1 MEKKPFDGINFLDFT
16 WAGVGP
22 FTGNFLTY
30 YGATT
35 IRIETATRPDPIR
48 IGGSLG
54 LTEKYDTE
62 SGGGPSQHP
71 ELEFGP
77 VYSITHPVYKY
88 DITLN
93 LKLPKAV
100 EVFKRLVAWAD
111 VIVENFTTGVMERLG
126 MSYDDLKKI
135 KPSIIMHRT
144 NGYGHTGPMAAQPGL
159 GMTVT
164 ALTGMHGIAGWP
176 GQPPVPVSSFYTDH
190 LAPLFGGL
198 TLISAINYMRRTGK
212 GQCIDHSQVEAG
224 INYMAPLVL
233 DYTVNKRELT
243 LTGNKSAYAA
253 PHGAYPCKGDDR
265 WVAIGV
271 FTDKEW
277 GSFCQVIE
285 NPAWTKDAKF
295 STLASRVKNSDELDK
310 LVGEW
315 TINFTAEQVM
325 TMMQDAGVSA
335 GVVANAQDQEEDP
348 QFKHYDFFRE
358 REHPYLGK
366 HNFYHPPGFK
376 LSEVDA
382 EVSAPSLLSEH
393 TEYICREILGMTEE
407 EFTGLK
413 EEGVFD

>member
-1 MEKKPFDGINFLDFT
+1 MDKKPFDGINFLEFT

-30 YGATT
+30 YGAIT
-35 IRIETATRPDPIR
+35 IRVESASRPDPIR
-48 IGGSLG
+48 IGGPRSS
-54 LTEKYDTE
+54 TVE
-62 SGGGPSQHP
+62 SGPSKYPWLEYGPT
-71 ELEFGP
+71 
-77 VYSITHPVYKY
+77 YSITHPVYKY

-93 LKLPKAV
+93 MKHPKGV
-100 EVFKRLVAWAD
+100 EVFKKLVAWAD
-111 VIVENFTTGVMERLG
+111 VVVENFTTGVMERMGLG
-126 MSYDDLKKI
+126 YEELKKI

-144 NGYGHTGPMAAQPGL
+144 NGFGHTGPMASQPGL

-164 ALTGMHGIAGWP
+164 AVTGMHGISGWP
-176 GQPPVPVSSFYTDH
+176 GQPPAPVSSFYTDH

-198 TLISAINYMRRTGK
+198 ALISAINYMRRTGK
-212 GQCIDHSQVEAG
+212 GQCIDHSQIEAG
-224 INYMAPLVL
+224 INYMAPIVL

-243 LTGNKSAYAA
+243 LTGNKSNYAA

-265 WVAIGV
+265 WVGIGV

-277 GSFCQVIE
+277 DSFCAVIG
-285 NPAWTKDAKF
+285 NLAWTKEARF
-295 STLASRVKNSDELDK
+295 STLAGRVENSDELDR

-315 TINFTAEQVM
+315 TINFKAEQVM
-325 TMMQDAGVSA
+325 AMMQAAGVAA

-376 LSEVDA
+376 LSKAFA
-382 EVSAPSLLSEH
+382 EVSAPSLLGEH

-407 EFTGLK
+407 EFNGLK
-413 EEGVFD
+413 QEGVFD